1 MSLCGGRKTAGFPD
15 RKEKGMYRAVF
26 AGSEQGSGCVR
37 RRQYRRGTCRIL
49 MARYRKKR
57 WLERIGCF
65 FELDASGI
73 FW

>member
-49 MARYRKKR
+49 MARYRKK
-57 WLERIGCF
+57 
-65 FELDASGI
+65 
-73 FW
+73 